1 MTEYDAYQRAENALG
16 EIDDYTAFLVDHD
29 GDGELIEALGHV
41 MELIEREKKR
51 AAPVPDPRIHTLY
64 TEYGRFHVIEADE
77 PEFLPESMAGTQTA
91 DKEGKQE

>member
-29 GDGELIEALGHV
+29 GSGELIEALGHV

-51 AAPVPDPRIHTLY
+51 IIEPTPAPKHRTHTLY
-64 TEYGRFHVIEADE
+64 TEAGRVNVIEADG
-77 PEFLPESMAGTQTA
+77 PEFLPEFYGWDANG
-91 DKEGKQE
+91 G